1 MKGQAAMKNEWIKNQ
16 NFGIEIEMTGIT
28 KGKAQKTVAKV
39 LGSTNTGRSQSYD
52 NHYVID
58 QSGREWKCENDSSI
72 RTMRRDGS
80 YTRSNMYSVE
90 LVSPILTYDD
100 IPKLQE
106 IIRAL
111 KKAGARV
118 NDSCGIHIHIDGANH
133 TAASLFNLT
142 ELFVERQSLIYTALD
157 NNARAH
163 RWCRKISPALRDAMK
178 ASHKSLSEVE
188 LVWYSPAN
196 DGYSSGVNHTHY
208 NPTRYHGLNLHAFFS
223 KGTVEFRLFNS
234 TLHAGKIKAYIQFCL
249 AISGWAISTKRVYFK
264 DLSGKTEKMKVDTMR
279 AFLKNRLG
287 LEGDEFKTCR
297 IHMMAIVKQNAGIHS
312 RNEHN
317 AEQTA

>member
-1 MKGQAAMKNEWIKNQ
+1 MKNEWIKKQ

-28 KGKAQKTVAKV
+28 KDKAQKTVAKV
-39 LGSTNTGRSQSYD
+39 LESTNTGRRQSYD

-58 QSGREWKCENDSSI
+58 RSGREWKCENDGSI
-72 RTMRRDGS
+72 RTTLSNGS
-80 YTRSNMYSVE
+80 PIGSHRYAVE
-90 LVSPILTYDD
+90 LVSPILTYND

-111 KKAGARV
+111 KAAGARV

-133 TAASLFNLT
+133 SAGSLYNLT
-142 ELFVERQSLIYTALD
+142 ELFVERQDLIYDALD

-163 RWCRKISPALRDAMK
+163 RWCRKMSAGLRDEMK
-178 ASHKSLSEVE
+178 KVRTSIADTER
-188 LVWYSPAN
+188 VWYSNAN
-196 DGYSSGVNHTHY
+196 DGYSGTIDHSHY
-208 NPTRYHGLNLHAFFS
+208 NSTRYHGLNLHAFFS

-249 AISGWAISTKRVYFK
+249 ALSGWAISTKRVYFK
-264 DLSGKTEKMKVDTMR
+264 DLTGATEMKKVDTMR

-297 IHMMAIVKQNAGIHS
+297 IHMMNIVKKNAGI
-312 RNEHN
+312 RTRGGDV
-317 AEQTA
+317 A